1 MIIWHKTVSSLLLFT
16 YWFVYHFNDSLLFWN
31 CLFVFGLKLRTLE
44 SRAFAFVFWRKNITT
59 AVGTTVQWTTVQYSG
74 LLYSRELLKLT
85 TFPLNFHLHY
95 STCSKWLQD
104 QLVLDQGWYLPSFQ
118 LKFSRILSVY
128 SRTLLTLHHWSGMD
142 IAWLEDCRE
151 VRNRNG
157 AREAI
162 LVTQW

>member
-1 MIIWHKTVSSLLLFT
+1 MWHKTVSSLLLFT
-16 YWFVYHFNDSLLFWN
+16 YWFVYHFSDLWQERCCFEIVCFSLALSCGHLNPELSHLFS
-31 CLFVFGLKLRTLE
+31 GEKYHHH
-44 SRAFAFVFWRKNITT
+44 SRNYC
-59 AVGTTVQWTTVQYSG
+59 TVQYSG

-142 IAWLEDCRE
+142 IAWLKDCRE